1 MPVRDILLQMNSYP
15 ESTPTWALDAAISLA
30 RDCDAKLSAGVCE
43 VHIPPVSNW
52 LANKLVNADG
62 MIAAENHKSAE
73 NAKTLLS
80 QFASNVDDDLV
91 GETLHIQCP
100 GMVTH
105 WQLAAKACAYDLII
119 VPVYGHRETTA
130 MAEGLVF
137 EAGRPVLLLPERGG
151 APLRFDHVV
160 IGWDGSRAAARA
172 LADALSF
179 CQTAAK
185 VTIASVT
192 KDKDLSKA
200 APSSDVVRH
209 LGRHGIAAEAV
220 EIPADGSNAGLV
232 LQSYC
237 ERSGADLLVMG
248 AYGHSRVR
256 EFVLGGATRSVIE
269 DPKLSIFLSH

>member
-1 MPVRDILLQMNSYP
+1 MSSYP
-15 ESTPTWALDAAISLA
+15 EPTPSWALDAAISLA
-30 RDCDAKLSAGVCE
+30 RDCGAKLSVAICE

-52 LANKLVNADG
+52 LANALANADG
-62 MIAAENHKSAE
+62 MIAAENHKSGD
-73 NAKTLLS
+73 NAKALLS
-80 QFASNVDDDLV
+80 QFASSVDEDLA
-91 GETLHIQCP
+91 GEALHIQCH

-105 WQLAAKACAYDLII
+105 WPLAVKACAYDLII
-119 VPVYGHRETTA
+119 VPVDGQSETTA
-130 MAEGLVF
+130 MGEGLLF

-172 LADALSF
+172 VADALTF
-179 CQTAAK
+179 CQMASK

-192 KDKDLSKA
+192 KDKDISKA
-200 APSSDVVRH
+200 APGSDIVRH

-232 LQSYC
+232 LQSFC
-237 ERSGADLLVMG
+237 ERSGGDLLVMG
-248 AYGHSRVR
+248 GYGHSRVR

-269 DPKLSIFLSH
+269 GPRMPVFLSH